1 MQMAKSSAV
10 RRSVTFTLRQGRWA
24 SRKMNRLTVP
34 LRRYSQ
40 SKRSRCPGT
49 AWIGCRTS
57 PMSWVGLS
65 SKQTTGRFGS
75 GACAYRSST
84 SSMRATYSPSIC
96 GMHHLSLR
104 HGLRS
109 FSVSRRRTVSREMLS
124 CSVSLT
130 SSSANFQGPTGA
142 TLRWV
147 GTGGRDQQ
155 GFLFARELAG
165 RARTRLFTQRLF
177 QIAHQE
183 APLGP
188 VHGRPAHADADRDV
202 LVAGARVGSQQNLR
216 ALELARRMLAAAQ
229 ERREFAAL
237 GLAEFDAVAYIHMCL
252 LAVRGTN
259 ERLNRMSGVWRPQKV
274 SRPSRA
280 SIWRS
285 STHTRACTAGRR
297 PKPTCS
303 NISGSAHL
311 QFTRWCA
318 RSNGQGSFADN
329 RGSLATSKSSLIRS
343 TCKFYADPQIN
354 PSKPLC

>member
-1 MQMAKSSAV
+1 
-10 RRSVTFTLRQGRWA
+10 
-24 SRKMNRLTVP
+24 
-34 LRRYSQ
+34 
-40 SKRSRCPGT
+40 
-49 AWIGCRTS
+49 
-57 PMSWVGLS
+57 MSWVGLS

-104 HGLRS
+104 HGLSS

-130 SSSANFQGPTGA
+130 SSSANSSRVQRARPSGGLEQA
-142 TLRWV
+142 V
-147 GTGGRDQQ
+147 GDQQ

-183 APLGP
+183 AALGP

-237 GLAEFDAVAYIHMCL
+237 GLAEFDQVAYIHLCL

-311 QFTRWCA
+311 QFTRWCS
-318 RSNGQGSFADN
+318 RSNGQGSFGDN

-343 TCKFYADPQIN
+343 TCQFYADPQIN

>member
-1 MQMAKSSAV
+1 
-10 RRSVTFTLRQGRWA
+10 
-24 SRKMNRLTVP
+24 
-34 LRRYSQ
+34 
-40 SKRSRCPGT
+40 
-49 AWIGCRTS
+49 
-57 PMSWVGLS
+57 MSWVGLS

-104 HGLRS
+104 HGFEVVFGQPMAHCLPGDA
-109 FSVSRRRTVSREMLS
+109 VMLGEPDQFIRQQ
-124 CSVSLT
+124 L
-130 SSSANFQGPTGA
+130 QGPTGA

-147 GTGGRDQQ
+147 GTGGRNQQ

-165 RARTRLFTQRLF
+165 RAGTRLFAQRLF

-183 APLGP
+183 AALGP

-237 GLAEFDAVAYIHMCL
+237 GLAEFDAVAYIHLCL

-259 ERLNRMSGVWRPQKV
+259 ERLNRMGGVWRPQKV
-274 SRPSRA
+274 SRPSRS

-285 STHTRACTAGRR
+285 TTHTRACTAGRR

-311 QFTRWCA
+311 QFTRWCS
-318 RSNGQGSFADN
+318 RSNGQGSFGDN

-343 TCKFYADPQIN
+343 TCQFYADPQFN

>member
-1 MQMAKSSAV
+1 
-10 RRSVTFTLRQGRWA
+10 
-24 SRKMNRLTVP
+24 
-34 LRRYSQ
+34 
-40 SKRSRCPGT
+40 
-49 AWIGCRTS
+49 
-57 PMSWVGLS
+57 MSWVGLS

-104 HGLRS
+104 HGFEVVFGQPTAHCLPGDA
-109 FSVSRRRTVSREMLS
+109 VMLGEPDQFIRQQ
-124 CSVSLT
+124 L
-130 SSSANFQGPTGA
+130 QGPTGA

-165 RARTRLFTQRLF
+165 RAGTRLFTQRLF

-183 APLGP
+183 AALGP
-188 VHGRPAHADADRDV
+188 VHGRPAHANVDRDV

-237 GLAEFDAVAYIHMCL
+237 GLAEFDAVAYIHLCL

-285 STHTRACTAGRR
+285 STHTRACHAGHR

-311 QFTRWCA
+311 QFTRWCS
-318 RSNGQGSFADN
+318 RSNGQGSFGDN
-329 RGSLATSKSSLIRS
+329 RGSLPTLKSSVIRG
-343 TCKFYADPQIN
+343 
-354 PSKPLC
+354 